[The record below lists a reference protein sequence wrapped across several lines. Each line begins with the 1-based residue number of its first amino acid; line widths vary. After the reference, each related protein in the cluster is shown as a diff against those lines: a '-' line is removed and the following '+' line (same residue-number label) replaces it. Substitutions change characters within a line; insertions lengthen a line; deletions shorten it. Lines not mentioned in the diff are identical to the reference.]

1 MANHRYRVSAQWVG
15 NLGSGTV
22 GYKSY
27 LRDTVVRAS
36 GKPELRMSADKIFF
50 GDASQWNPEEALLAA
65 LVQCHMLSFLHL
77 ASSAGVV
84 VESYEDHA
92 EGILETT
99 TNGSGKM
106 LEVTLHPNVEIS
118 TGDLESLTQFHK
130 RAREMCFIANSMN
143 FPVKHQPSAS
153 NLSRA

>member
-1 MANHRYRVSAQWVG
+1 
-15 NLGSGTV
+15 
-22 GYKSY
+22 
-27 LRDTVVRAS
+27 
-36 GKPELRMSADKIFF
+36 MSADKIFF
-50 GDASQWNPEEALLAA
+50 GNASLWNPEEALLAA

-84 VESYEDHA
+84 VESYEDNA
-92 EGILETT
+92 EGILETEV
-99 TNGSGKM
+99 NGAGKM

-118 TGDLESLTQFHK
+118 TGDIENLADLHE

-153 NLSRA
+153 NRSRA